1 MGNSESEPIEVVDE
15 RRLKGGLKPRHLVM
29 MSLGSAIGAGLFV
42 GSGQGIALAGPAAL
56 VAYAV
61 IGLII
66 VSVMRMLGELAAS
79 DPNPGAFSH
88 YVGNALGPGAGFMM
102 GWLWW
107 IQMTIVVA
115 AEALAAATTLQE
127 LVGVLPAWGWSL
139 IFMIVFTLL
148 NLSGVSNF
156 GELEF
161 WFSLI
166 KIIFIVVFLV
176 IGAAYLF
183 GWTSEPSPGLSNP
196 GEFLPNGV
204 GGIAAALLVIAF
216 AFGGIEIIAIAA
228 AETADPGPSVTKAI
242 RTIVWRILIFY
253 VGSVAIIML
262 VLPAG
267 DPRIVESP
275 FVGVLEQIGLPAVAT
290 TLGIVIVVALLS
302 SLNVNLYGAS
312 RMLYSLSDRGMAPKI
327 GTRTQANGVPVAA
340 VLASIVVGFLMVPAT
355 YVWGDQVLERLLA
368 MVGSTLLVT
377 WIAIAAAQLVLRR
390 RADRNDTHM
399 PMKMWG
405 YPYLTNLT
413 LLALAG
419 IVVLGLTTESVRGQ
433 VLSTAA
439 LVVVLWGIGAYLA
452 RRNSPTADPTPDV
465 R

>member
-1 MGNSESEPIEVVDE
+1 
-15 RRLKGGLKPRHLVM
+15 M

-66 VSVMRMLGELAAS
+66 VSVMRMLGELAAA

-88 YVGNALGPGAGFMM
+88 YVGSALGPGAGFMM
-102 GWLWW
+102 GWIWW

-115 AEALAAATTLQE
+115 AEALAAASTLHGI
-127 LVGVLPAWGWSL
+127 VGVMPPWAWAL
-139 IFMIVFTLL
+139 VFMVVFTVL

-166 KIIFIVVFLV
+166 KIVAIVVFLV

-196 GEFLPNGV
+196 GEFLPHGV
-204 GGIAAALLVIAF
+204 GGIAAALMVIAF
-216 AFGGIEIIAIAA
+216 AFGGIEIIAVAA

-253 VGSVAIIML
+253 VGSVAVIML

-267 DPRIVESP
+267 DPRIESGP
-275 FVGVLEQIGLPAVAT
+275 FEGVLEQAGLPAVAT
-290 TLGIVIVVALLS
+290 IMGAIIVIALLS

-312 RMLYSLSDRGMAPKI
+312 RMLFSLSDRRMAPRI
-327 GTRTQANGVPVAA
+327 ATRTAKNGVPIPA

-355 YVWGDQVLERLLA
+355 YFWGDEVLERLLSV
-368 MVGSTLLVT
+368 VGSTLLVT

-390 RADRNDTHM
+390 RSDRDGTAL

-405 YPYLTNLT
+405 YPYLTILT
-413 LLALAG
+413 LLALGG
-419 IVVLGLTTESVRGQ
+419 IVVLALTTDSVRNQ
-433 VLSTAA
+433 VLSTGAVA
-439 LVVVLWGIGAYLA
+439 VVLWAIGAYVDRRQVTPGRGA
-452 RRNSPTADPTPDV
+452 R
-465 R
+465 

>member
-1 MGNSESEPIEVVDE
+1 
-15 RRLKGGLKPRHLVM
+15 M

-56 VAYAV
+56 VAYGV

-66 VSVMRMLGELAAS
+66 VSVMRMLGELAAA

-88 YVGNALGPGAGFMM
+88 YVGQALGPGAGFMM

-115 AEALAAATTLQE
+115 AEALAAASTLSG
-127 LVGVLPAWGWSL
+127 LVGIMPAWAWAL
-139 IFMIVFTLL
+139 VFMIVFTVL

-166 KIIFIVVFLV
+166 KIVAIVVFLI

-183 GWTSEPSPGLSNP
+183 GWTSEPSPGLTNP
-196 GEFLPNGV
+196 GEFLPHGV

-216 AFGGIEIIAIAA
+216 AFGGIEIIAVAA

-253 VGSVAIIML
+253 VGSVAVIML
-262 VLPAG
+262 VLPSD
-267 DPRIVESP
+267 DPRIQGGP
-275 FVGVLEQIGLPAVAT
+275 FEGVLEQAGLPAVAST
-290 TLGIVIVVALLS
+290 MGAIIVIALLS

-312 RMLYSLSDRGMAPKI
+312 RMLFSLSDRGMAPNLA
-327 GTRTQANGVPVAA
+327 TRTAKNGVPVPA

-355 YVWGDQVLERLLA
+355 YFWGDEVLERLLS

-377 WIAIAAAQLVLRR
+377 WIAIASAQFVLRR
-390 RADRNDTHM
+390 RADRAGTVL

-405 YPYLTNLT
+405 YPYLTILT
-413 LLALAG
+413 LVALGA
-419 IVVLGLTTESVRGQ
+419 IVVLGLTTDSVRNQ
-433 VLSTAA
+433 VLSTGA
-439 LVVVLWGIGAYLA
+439 LAVVLWGVGAYVDRRRA
-452 RRNSPTADPTPDV
+452 RSSPGA